1 MEPDS
6 KASAS
11 VSQALAPD
19 DEFYDA
25 EVVSGG
31 EGFEPIDFE
40 HYYGNI
46 KQWTFETVFMPL
58 LVEEARAIL
67 ARHRDSPIVEGMDY
81 SNIDNILQNV
91 RLLRARP
98 SIVQM
103 QYFNAATLF

>member
-6 KASAS
+6 KAIAS

-58 LVEEARAIL
+58 ARGGSEGYSRSPSGL
-67 ARHRDSPIVEGMDY
+67 ADSRRNG
-81 SNIDNILQNV
+81 
-91 RLLRARP
+91 
-98 SIVQM
+98 
-103 QYFNAATLF
+103 LFKYR